1 MNSVAYKGTKAV
13 TCCQE
18 LSGKDFLDG
27 FLLASVLDRGW
38 APSADK
44 QDLLILAAIFR

>member
-1 MNSVAYKGTKAV
+1 
-13 TCCQE
+13 

-44 QDLLILAAIFR
+44 QDLLILAVIFR